1 MGNPAVVFTTYGE
14 AATTNVSG
22 HSNSTSFIELKSDL
36 VPRSGQ
42 FSNGDFQVSDFDTL
56 RIRTTSDSIASNG
69 TVTGE
74 HTDTFYSTR
83 NT

>member
-42 FSNGDFQVSDFDTL
+42 FSNGDFQVSDFDT
-56 RIRTTSDSIASNG
+56 
-69 TVTGE
+69 
-74 HTDTFYSTR
+74 
-83 NT
+83 